1 MIACM
6 DTFYKKIGATAA
18 CILFSDWPD
27 VDIIRRFVEQIK
39 EVRPYE
45 PGRFYKR
52 ELPCL
57 LQVLDKISEPIDTI
71 IIDGYVWLDDKKSPG
86 LGAYLYEALG
96 KSMPIIGVAKSRFK
110 VAEFAQKVFRGKSKR
125 PLYITS
131 VGIDSGIAGEYIQ
144 RMHGKHRIPTLI
156 KEVDQLC
163 RFYYDSHWI
172 HS

>member
-6 DTFYKKIGATAA
+6 DACYKNIDAISA
-18 CILFSDWPD
+18 CILFSDWSD
-27 VDIIRRFVEQIK
+27 GEGISKFVEKIK

-57 LQVLDKISEPIDTI
+57 LKVLDKITDPIDTI
-71 IIDGYVWLDDKKSPG
+71 VIDGYVWLDEKKSPG
-86 LGAYLYEALG
+86 LGAYLYGALD
-96 KSMPIIGVAKSRFK
+96 KSISIIGVAKSRFK
-110 VAEFAQKVFRGKSKR
+110 GAKFAQRVFRGRSTR

-131 VGIDSGIAGEYIQ
+131 AGIDPVTAAEYIQ
-144 RMHGKHRIPTLI
+144 KMHGKHRIPTLL

-163 RFYYDSHWI
+163 RCYNKYLG
-172 HS
+172 